1 MTTGRRVA
9 IVTGGSRGLGRGC
22 AIVVNDL
29 HDPGGALINVT
40 GVLSPDQER
49 IAEVIALLA
58 GI

>member
-9 IVTGGSRGLGRGC
+9 IVTGGSRGLGRAC

-29 HDPGGALINVT
+29 HDRAAHRST
-40 GVLSPDQER
+40 SPVFSHPAR
-49 IAEVIALLA
+49 SGPPEVIALLA